1 MKQPIRRSRS
11 ALAALLVLCLLLSG
25 CAASSI
31 LPEGGSEE
39 VVLPEPGEA
48 TYAPAQE
55 DQMAAC
61 TQEARL
67 YYPTADGRDLAAVT
81 RTVTSTA
88 EKRVEEQVLELLLS
102 ETPTGLSPVAPEGA
116 SIRSLTISCGVA
128 TVDLSLSVLADEQ
141 AVLRMQS
148 AIGNTLA
155 SLAGVEAVNLLL
167 DGRKTALRG
176 LSAGLTRLSENSSLS
191 AQWSQLLADE
201 ELMSAASIT
210 REAAVYYLGRE
221 GEYLAPQIRTV
232 TLSGGNPVGD
242 LLSFMQEQPEE
253 SALRAALS
261 QEDLLAEQPKLL
273 ITAGG
278 ERIVKV
284 VFAAN
289 SMAAFESRGLAP
301 WQVYAALTLTLTGF
315 VPELDG
321 VCVYVGEGQVLRT
334 ACPIGELV
342 FPGGIMHR
350 DDFTPYVGERLTVLE
365 TGGDGLLAESTRLV
379 NLSET
384 PATARGL
391 ISATLDG
398 PEVWETGLTRVAPEG
413 VSGGE
418 LLGVTVGDGRALVNF
433 SARFYEA
440 CQALSAAQERNLAYA
455 LVNSLCTLPEVRSV
469 CFQREGQAV
478 EYLAGSVYL
487 RVPLIPNPGLVSEG
501 AQAENL
507 IAP

>member
-128 TVDLSLSVLADEQ
+128 TVDLSLSAPADEQ

-232 TLSGGNPVGD
+232 TL
-242 LLSFMQEQPEE
+242 
-253 SALRAALS
+253 RAALS

-334 ACPIGELV
+334 ACPVGELV

-398 PEVWETGLTRVAPEG
+398 PEAWETGLTRVAPEG

-418 LLGVTVGDGRALVNF
+418 LLGVTVGDGRAVVNF